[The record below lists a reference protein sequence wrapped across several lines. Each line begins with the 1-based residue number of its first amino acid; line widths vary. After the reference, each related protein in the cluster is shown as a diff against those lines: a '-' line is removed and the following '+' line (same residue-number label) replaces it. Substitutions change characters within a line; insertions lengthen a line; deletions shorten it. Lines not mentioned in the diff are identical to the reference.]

1 MEYGGWH
8 PTHAGVPQGNS
19 VAPLLANIA
28 LHGMESA
35 LGIKYN
41 HRGHLCSKRGLV
53 KYADDFVVMC
63 ESKQEAEAA
72 IEDLTPWLQERGLTF
87 SAEKTKIVHLRE
99 GLDFLGFNFRHY
111 YTPGLTQTGWKL
123 LTKPSRKSVQS
134 IKTRLRQEWKT
145 LRGDYETQPDH
156 PGMG

>member
-72 IEDLTPWLQERGLTF
+72 IEDLTPWLQERGAGLPRIQL
-87 SAEKTKIVHLRE
+87 SA
-99 GLDFLGFNFRHY
+99 
-111 YTPGLTQTGWKL
+111 L
-123 LTKPSRKSVQS
+123 LHARSDPNRM
-134 IKTRLRQEWKT
+134 EAA
-145 LRGDYETQPDH
+145 H
-156 PGMG
+156 